1 MILVA
6 LILALA
12 LAGLV
17 AAVVRTIRLDGYG
30 SRRPPASHPDW
41 WDPPSQP

>member
-6 LILALA
+6 ILLALLLAA
-12 LAGLV
+12 LV
-17 AAVVRTIRLDGYG
+17 VVVVRTIRLDGYG

-41 WDPPSQP
+41 WDPPPQA